1 MIFLHTSD
9 WHIGRALFGKRRYDE
24 QEAFLDWLADTVD
37 AEKADALLVAGDIFD
52 TGTPGSRA
60 QELYYRFLVRLS
72 ASACRHVVIIGGN
85 HDSPSFLDAP
95 KPLLAAFG
103 IHVVGAAS
111 EDPAREVI
119 ELKDAEGRTLA
130 VVCAVPYLRERDL
143 RTAEAGEGT
152 ADKDRKALEGIHA
165 HYAAVFEEAVRR
177 RDAAGGSVPLVAM
190 GHLFAAGG
198 EVSEGDGVRE
208 LYIGSLARV
217 GTDLFP
223 REVDYVA
230 LGHLHVPQCLRGT
243 EHMRYSG
250 SPIPMGF
257 GEAGQ
262 SKSIVRIRF
271 DGRSPDITLLPVPST
286 RTLARYEGTLEQVGI
301 QMRTAGGNGRSIWAE
316 VEYDGPESPAVVR
329 DVLETMAEE
338 TGVEIL
344 RIRSRALMARTLAAQ
359 ASEESLDDLSPSEV
373 FDRCLLEHEVP
384 PDWAEPLRDMFREV
398 MRELVERDPQDD

>member
-9 WHIGRALFGKRRYDE
+9 WHIGRVLYGKRRYDE

-37 AEKADALLVAGDIFD
+37 KEKADALLVAGDVFD

-72 ASACRHVVIIGGN
+72 SSCCRHVVIIGGN

-95 KPLLAAFG
+95 KSLLRAFG
-103 IHVVGAAS
+103 IHVIGAAV
-111 EDPAREVI
+111 EDPAGEVI
-119 ELKDAEGRTLA
+119 ELKDDNGRTLA
-130 VVCAVPYLRERDL
+130 VICAVPYLRERDL

-152 ADKDRKALEGIHA
+152 ADKDRKALEGIHT
-165 HYAAVFEEAVRR
+165 HYAAVFEEAIRK
-177 RDAAGGSVPLVAM
+177 RDAAGELVPLVAM

-198 EVSEGDGVRE
+198 EVLEGDGVRE

-223 REVDYVA
+223 GEVDYVA
-230 LGHLHVPQCLRGT
+230 LGHLHVPQSLRGT
-243 EHMRYSG
+243 EHIRYSG

-271 DGRSPDITLLPVPST
+271 DGRTPEFAMLPVPAT
-286 RTLARYEGTLEQVGI
+286 RTLARFAGTLESVGS
-301 QMRTAGGNGRSIWAE
+301 QMHAVERTGQSVWAE
-316 VEYDGPESPAVVR
+316 VEYDGSEPPSVVR
-329 DVLETMAEE
+329 NVLETLAEE

-344 RIRSRALMARTLAAQ
+344 RIRSRSLLARTLAAQ
-359 ASEESLDDLSPSEV
+359 TPEESLDDLSPADV
-373 FDRCLLEHEVP
+373 FERCLREHEVALEE
-384 PDWAEPLRDMFREV
+384 AEPLRDLFREI
-398 MRELVERDPQDD
+398 MRELADRDPQGD